1 MLILTREKVFKTKK
15 SAAVIIFTRILYVL
29 AVIGTVI
36 SLFIVYKDIDSIFA
50 IRFLMG
56 FLYFALF
63 MLLYISFITVI
74 NLRKFQGAEIRKRLL
89 KSIVLF
95 ISFGVLNYVFDYFF
109 RPSNMNSFR
118 EFSVALGLSF
128 GITFTDAILLKSKVD

>member
-1 MLILTREKVFKTKK
+1 MKK
-15 SAAVIIFTRILYVL
+15 NTVLIFTRILYVL
-29 AVIGTVI
+29 TVIGTII

-56 FLYFALF
+56 FLYFVLF
-63 MLLYISFITVI
+63 MILYVLSITFI
-74 NLRKFQGAEIRKRLL
+74 NLRKFQGAEIRKILI
-89 KSIVLF
+89 KFIVLF

-109 RPSNMNSFR
+109 RPSNINFFR

-128 GITFTDAILLKSKVD
+128 GITFIDATFLKSKVD